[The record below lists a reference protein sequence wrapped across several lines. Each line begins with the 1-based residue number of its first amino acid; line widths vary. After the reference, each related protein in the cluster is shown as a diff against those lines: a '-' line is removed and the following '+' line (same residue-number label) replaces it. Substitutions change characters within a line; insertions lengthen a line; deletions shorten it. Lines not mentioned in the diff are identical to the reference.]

1 MRKWERGERKDA
13 RYGAEGVRKERSRG
27 VESECVMGS
36 VKERREEE
44 EP

>member
-13 RYGAEGVRKERSRG
+13 RYGAEGV
-27 VESECVMGS
+27 ESECVMGS
-36 VKERREEE
+36 VKEIRGEE